1 MFKQILVLFVT
12 PVFLFAGM
20 VSSVHAYGPPAS
32 DTDQARHAGL
42 VSTADY
48 IQQTDAA
55 QMRDAVTEHL
65 MRDDVQ
71 AQMVELGVDVDD
83 VEARV
88 AAMSDAEVMQL
99 HADIEQM
106 PAGAAISDTTLI
118 LLIILIIL
126 LV

>member
-1 MFKQILVLFVT
+1 MFKQLLVLFVT

-20 VSSVHAYGPPAS
+20 VSSVHAYGPPS
-32 DTDQARHAGL
+32 SDQARHAGL
-42 VSTADY
+42 ISTGAY

-55 QMRDAVTEHL
+55 EMRDSVTEHL

-71 AQMVELGVDVDD
+71 SQMIALGVDVDD

-99 HADIEQM
+99 HAEIEQM